1 MAGQAGGLGTK
12 ALRNIACV
20 WTPSFSQIWG
30 GGDSLNLPKMLS
42 FRFPLVGKYFNTLE
56 ESRDKCGKG
65 KGPRVCPFP
74 RRNVA
79 PAARLVGFRA
89 GPGRSADSACG
100 STAGGSGQGSR
111 ARPALCRSPDS
122 QGPA

>member
-12 ALRNIACV
+12 ALRNIARV

-30 GGDSLNLPKMLS
+30 VDSLNLPKMLS

-56 ESRDKCGKG
+56 ESRDKWGKD
-65 KGPRVCPFP
+65 KGLRVRPFP

-111 ARPALCRSPDS
+111 ARPALGRSPDS